1 MAVTIN
7 SAAISQ
13 VQRSAALTLVTAD
26 VFMLANPALPVAGDL
41 LALVPGI
48 ELLAWARVEPS
59 NSASDALSEKRPVGD
74 WRNRLGI
81 ASILRGGSEVV
92 VPLAVVVV

>member
-1 MAVTIN
+1 MN

-13 VQRSAALTLVTAD
+13 MQRSAALTLITAD

-59 NSASDALSEKRPVGD
+59 YSASDALSEKRPVGD
-74 WRNRLGI
+74 RRNRLGI